1 MLKVD
6 IEKMRYEISGTMPQ
20 NQAEFA
26 YLTVELIN
34 RYGIKNVKKA
44 FNYGCNESI
53 KEDSRNG
60 RHIYSAG
67 TVTAYAKY

>member
-6 IEKMRYEISGTMPQ
+6 SEKMKYAISGTKSQ

-34 RYGIKNVKKA
+34 RYGKKCVQKA
-44 FNYGCNESI
+44 FERGCNEI
-53 KEDSRNG
+53 FREDLKND
-60 RHIYSAG
+60 
-67 TVTAYAKY
+67 

>member
-6 IEKMRYEISGTMPQ
+6 IEKMKYEISGTMSQ
-20 NQAEFA
+20 NQSEFA

-44 FNYGCNESI
+44 FNRGL
-53 KEDSRNG
+53 
-60 RHIYSAG
+60 
-67 TVTAYAKY
+67 